1 MLSRISKV
9 VLLAGCLVAAG
20 SASAFER
27 SQVVPV
33 IAGVAVGAL
42 LVSAFNNSHD
52 DRQRHDYR
60 QPQRV
65 VHYAPRHNRH
75 HRNGYAPR
83 QVRYVAVP
91 VREVRGDYRHD
102 RGHRD
107 QRNHR
112 DRRDYRDYRDQRD
125 HRRN

>member
-20 SASAFER
+20 GASAFER
-27 SQVVPV
+27 SDVVPV

-42 LVSAFNNSHD
+42 LVSTFNNSHD
-52 DRQRHDYR
+52 DRHRHDYR

-65 VHYAPRHNRH
+65 VHYAPRPSRH
-75 HRNGYAPR
+75 HRYRHAPR
-83 QVRYVAVP
+83 QIRYVAVP
-91 VREVRGDYRHD
+91 VREARGHYRNDRND
-102 RGHRD
+102 RGYRN

-112 DRRDYRDYRDQRD
+112 DY
-125 HRRN
+125 RRN

>member
-20 SASAFER
+20 GASAFER
-27 SQVVPV
+27 SDVVPV

-42 LVSAFNNSHD
+42 LVSTLNNSHD
-52 DRQRHDYR
+52 DRHRHDYR

-65 VHYAPRHNRH
+65 VHYAPRPHPH
-75 HRNGYAPR
+75 HRYRHAPR

-91 VREVRGDYRHD
+91 VREVRGYYRNDRGHQRND

-112 DRRDYRDYRDQRD
+112 DY
-125 HRRN
+125 RRN

>member
-20 SASAFER
+20 GASAFER
-27 SQVVPV
+27 SAVVPV

-42 LVSAFNNSHD
+42 LVSTLNNSHD
-52 DRQRHDYR
+52 DRHCHDYR
-60 QPQRV
+60 QPQRL
-65 VHYAPRHNRH
+65 VHYAPRPNPYQRYRH
-75 HRNGYAPR
+75 GPR

-91 VREVRGDYRHD
+91 VREVRGHYRNDRDY
-102 RGHRD
+102 RD

-112 DRRDYRDYRDQRD
+112 DY
-125 HRRN
+125 RRN

>member
-20 SASAFER
+20 GASAFER
-27 SQVVPV
+27 SDVVPV

-42 LVSAFNNSHD
+42 LVSTFNNSRD
-52 DRQRHDYR
+52 DRHRHDYR

-65 VHYAPRHNRH
+65 VHYEPRPSRH
-75 HRNGYAPR
+75 HRYRHAPR
-83 QVRYVAVP
+83 QIRYVAVP
-91 VREVRGDYRHD
+91 VREARGHYRNDRNDRND
-102 RGHRD
+102 RGYRN

-112 DRRDYRDYRDQRD
+112 DY
-125 HRRN
+125 RRN

>member
-20 SASAFER
+20 GASAFER
-27 SQVVPV
+27 SDVVPV

-42 LVSAFNNSHD
+42 LVSTFSNSHD
-52 DRQRHDYR
+52 DRHRHDYR

-65 VHYAPRHNRH
+65 VHYAPRPNPYHRYRH
-75 HRNGYAPR
+75 APR

-91 VREVRGDYRHD
+91 VREVRGYYRDD
-102 RGHRD
+102 RGHRN

-112 DRRDYRDYRDQRD
+112 DY
-125 HRRN
+125 RRN